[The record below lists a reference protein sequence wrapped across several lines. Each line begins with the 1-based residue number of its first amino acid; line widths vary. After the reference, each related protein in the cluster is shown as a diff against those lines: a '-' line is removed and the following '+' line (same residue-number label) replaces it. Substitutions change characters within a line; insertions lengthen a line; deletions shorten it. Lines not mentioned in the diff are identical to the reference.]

1 MIPEEEIQDN
11 PDQTEEDKAA
21 ETKVVVIE
29 ENLDWKDRALRAQA
43 EMQNMRR
50 RAEEETEARTRRRME
65 GLFHELITVADHMH
79 LALSATPESMK
90 NSPEGKNFL
99 MGMQAI
105 QASLEMA
112 FRSQG
117 VQFIEPK
124 GSDEFDPELHEAV
137 ATDSPQ
143 KSLEMIRRGYRLGNQ
158 ILRPAQVHL
167 PAKTA

>member
-1 MIPEEEIQDN
+1 MMPEEELQDN
-11 PDQTEEDKAA
+11 PENPAEETAP
-21 ETKVVVIE
+21 EPKVVVIE
-29 ENLDWKDRALRAQA
+29 EHLDWKDKALRAQA

-50 RAEEETEARTRRRME
+50 RAEEETETRTRRRME
-65 GLFHELITVADHMH
+65 GFFHELITVADHMD

-90 NSPEGKNFL
+90 TSPEGENFL

-105 QASLEMA
+105 QASLDMA

-124 GSDEFDPELHEAV
+124 GTDNFDPELHEAV
-137 ATDSPQ
+137 GTDSPQ
-143 KSLEMIRRGYRLGNQ
+143 DTLEMVRRGYRLGNQ

-167 PAKTA
+167 PEKKA